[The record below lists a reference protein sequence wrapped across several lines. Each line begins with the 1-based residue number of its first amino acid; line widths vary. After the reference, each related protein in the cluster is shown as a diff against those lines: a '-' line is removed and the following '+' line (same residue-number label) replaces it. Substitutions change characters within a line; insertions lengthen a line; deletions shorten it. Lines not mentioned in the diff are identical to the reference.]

1 MPQEYTVKN
10 FNRRQIR
17 LEDML
22 LHRCK
27 GMQRICYVM
36 HGIREQCRTLVTT
49 RHPLTNHY

>member
-22 LHRCK
+22 CIDAK
-27 GMQRICYVM
+27 VCNEFVMSYAWYQRTM
-36 HGIREQCRTLVTT
+36 
-49 RHPLTNHY
+49 

>member
-22 LHRCK
+22 LHSCK
-27 GMQRICYVM
+27 GMQRICYVICM
-36 HGIREQCRTLVTT
+36 VSENNVGH
-49 RHPLTNHY
+49 